1 MHQIRI
7 QPIIIDILTIEKSP
21 QVSQIEELGSMLPTK
36 KLHWTNNKIEAEI
49 KNLED
54 ELLKAT
60 RELLDLENR
69 YRADKMELLA
79 KIEAHEER
87 LQWFKSKIAR

>member
-1 MHQIRI
+1 VHQIWT
-7 QPIIIDILTIEKSP
+7 QPVVIDILEKSP
-21 QVSQIEELGSMLPTK
+21 QVSQIKKLGSMLPAK
-36 KLHWTNNKIEAEI
+36 KLHWTNNKIKAEI
-49 KNLED
+49 KDLEA

-87 LQWFKSKIAR
+87 LQWFKSRIAK

>member
-1 MHQIRI
+1 MHQIWT
-7 QPIIIDILTIEKSP
+7 QPIVIDILAVEKAP
-21 QVSQIEELGSMLPTK
+21 HVSQIEKLGSMLPAK
-36 KLHWTNNKIEAEI
+36 KTHWTSNKIKAEI
-49 KNLED
+49 KNLEA

-87 LQWFKSKIAR
+87 LQWFKSKIGR

>member
-1 MHQIRI
+1 MHQIWTR
-7 QPIIIDILTIEKSP
+7 PSVIDILEKSP
-21 QVSQIEELGSMLPTK
+21 QVSQIEKLGSMLPAK
-36 KLHWTNNKIEAEI
+36 KLPWTNNKIKAEI
-49 KNLED
+49 KDLEA

-87 LQWFKSKIAR
+87 LQWFKSRIAK

>member
-1 MHQIRI
+1 VHPIWT
-7 QPIIIDILTIEKSP
+7 QPIVIDILMVEKSP
-21 QVSQIEELGSMLPTK
+21 QVSQIEKLGSMLPTK
-36 KLHWTNNKIEAEI
+36 KLHWTNNKIETEI
-49 KNLED
+49 KNLEA